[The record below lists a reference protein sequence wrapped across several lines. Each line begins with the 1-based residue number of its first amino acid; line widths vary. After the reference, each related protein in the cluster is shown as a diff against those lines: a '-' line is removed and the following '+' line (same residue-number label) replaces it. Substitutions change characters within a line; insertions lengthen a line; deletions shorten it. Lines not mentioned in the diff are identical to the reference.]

1 MVLDTVI
8 TSGLTAL
15 SLIDDTAGFTDLANP
30 MAVEEYMR
38 SRIAGL
44 QEDARHARVRS
55 RSSREPADAPRWN
68 VRPLLEWFRRS
79 APAGQGLQPRRDST
93 A

>member
-38 SRIAGL
+38 SRIAGR
-44 QEDARHARVRS
+44 QEDARHARVMYPGDMRTNPCPDVHDCLTYAQCDID
-55 RSSREPADAPRWN
+55 R
-68 VRPLLEWFRRS
+68 
-79 APAGQGLQPRRDST
+79 
-93 A
+93 